1 MGIAE
6 QFAFHAGVIRQHG
19 LAIEVVQQ
27 GKEAVLGAFVFAQF
41 VVTPA
46 VLVQRLVIEFIA
58 LAPFDDVSVGFFC
71 VFVVAF
77 GEQHF
82 AASELGFQCPL
93 AVGVLLYQRIQAAA
107 GLVQIPIH
115 GVGLGEQIVGFGT
128 FVGIVGAVE
137 QLLIQLDR
145 RAVVHILVGERGGH
159 GACQVQQG

>member
-6 QFAFHAGVIRQHG
+6 QLAFHAGVISQYG
-19 LAIEVVQQ
+19 LAVEVVQQ

-58 LAPFDDVSVGFFC
+58 LAPFDDVGIGFFC

-82 AASELGFQCPL
+82 AATELGFQCPF
-93 AVGVLLYQRIQAAA
+93 AIGVLLYQGIETAA
-107 GLVQIPIH
+107 GLVQVAIH
-115 GVGLGEQIVGFGT
+115 GVGLG
-128 FVGIVGAVE
+128 
-137 QLLIQLDR
+137 
-145 RAVVHILVGERGGH
+145 
-159 GACQVQQG
+159 